1 MANLAP
7 ESPASEEGEALQG
20 KASTSEN
27 SPKEDLVTKPKQD
40 LAAKPK
46 PEPKP
51 DVWASTAVLGLFGF
65 ALTTMCIGLATTG
78 NLGIDA
84 VPGLSM
90 AAAFGGT
97 GQFIAGL
104 IQLRRGD
111 IFAGTVFTCYGC
123 FWWSVFF
130 LDVVMPWFGH
140 SPAGND
146 MLIFWWMWTLV
157 TTTFLI
163 SSWKHGPGICATFVI
178 LIIAFLLLDI
188 KQHLAIH
195 ETNDT
200 DLNKAVGWIIF
211 LCGLCAWA
219 TGTAVMTN
227 NQYGRVI
234 IPL

>member
-1 MANLAP
+1 MANRASDIP
-7 ESPASEEGEALQG
+7 DSPASEEGEALQN
-20 KASTSEN
+20 KVPTSDN
-27 SPKEDLVTKPKQD
+27 SDKESKPKEEPT
-40 LAAKPK
+40 AKPK

-51 DVWASTAVLGLFGF
+51 DQWASSGVLGLFGF

-84 VPGLSM
+84 VPGLAM

-104 IQLRRGD
+104 INLRRGD
-111 IFAGTVFTCYGC
+111 IFSGTVFTCYGC
-123 FWWSVFF
+123 FWWSVFMI
-130 LDVVMPWFGH
+130 DVILPYFEMH
-140 SPAGND
+140 AKGND

-163 SSWKHGPGICATFVI
+163 SSWKHGKGICATFII